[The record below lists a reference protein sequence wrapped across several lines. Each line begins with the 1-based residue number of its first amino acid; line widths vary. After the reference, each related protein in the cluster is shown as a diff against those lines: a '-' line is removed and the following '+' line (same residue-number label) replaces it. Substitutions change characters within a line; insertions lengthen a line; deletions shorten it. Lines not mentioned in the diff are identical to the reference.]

1 MPEGT
6 FWNTFRSLIS
16 GKRYGINRSNINSF
30 NYQYLIDKPAWL
42 KLSNASELRQS
53 VADNPVLYACID
65 ILATASSNGKKYLVD
80 NTGAIVSWNEKDVA
94 VQAARRLFVDRP
106 NPLQMAK
113 EFNYERKYMRE
124 TFGNNY
130 IYLNN
135 PSETFKTDL
144 LTVRT
149 MYNLPSEY
157 TEVKQTG
164 KIYDQ
169 VDIEGIISEYIVTN
183 RPGFKPIPPSR
194 VIHFND
200 INITDVGN
208 SIIGSSKLIPL
219 KNPITNVQLAFEA
232 MNVLLNSRGMIGII
246 KANNKDAT
254 GTQIPMSSASKKE
267 IDDTFKSEY
276 GLKRDQKQ
284 YFISYSD
291 IDFIKTVMSPEELGI
306 PKDFTR
312 NAMMIC
318 NNLKVPH
325 ELYKL
330 YEQGST
336 FENQIQSVRRLY
348 QDSVIPDVE
357 NDDAYYTERLNFR
370 KYDLELRTDFS
381 HIQALQEAKKEKATA
396 MSMNAR
402 TAEAAYNN
410 NVLTVNQYLEF
421 LELEPIEG
429 GDVRKYDW
437 DKKNKPVETT
447 QNVTI

>member
-1 MPEGT
+1 MPEES
-6 FWNTFRSLIS
+6 FWGTFRSLLS
-16 GKRYGINRSNINSF
+16 GKRYGISRSNITSH
-30 NYQYLIDKPAWL
+30 NYTYLIDKPAWL

-65 ILATASSNGKKYLVD
+65 ILATASSNGKKCLVD
-80 NTGAIVSWNEKDVA
+80 NTGAAVSWNEKDKA

-106 NPLQMAK
+106 NPLQMSK

-130 IYLNN
+130 VYLNN
-135 PSETFKTDL
+135 PSETFETDL
-144 LTVRT
+144 MTVKT
-149 MYNLPSEY
+149 MFNLPSEY

-169 VDIEGIISEYIVTN
+169 VDIEGIISEYVVTN
-183 RPGFKPIPPSR
+183 RPGFKPVPPSR
-194 VIHFND
+194 IIHFND

-254 GTQIPMSSASKKE
+254 GTQIPLGKTAKDE
-267 IDDTFKSEY
+267 IDATFKSEY

-284 YFISYSD
+284 FLLSYSD
-291 IDFIKTVMSPEELGI
+291 IDFIKTVMSPDELGI

-336 FENQIQSVRRLY
+336 FENQVQAVRRLY

-370 KYDLELRTDFS
+370 KYDLELKTDFS
-381 HIQALQEAKKEKATA
+381 HIQALQEAFKEKASA
-396 MSMNAR
+396 LSMN
-402 TAEAAYNN
+402 TAAAEKSYTNN
-410 NVLTVNQYLEF
+410 LITWNQYLEMIGM
-421 LELEPIEG
+421 EPITTG
-429 GDVRKYDW
+429 GDIYKYQR
-437 DKKNKPVETT
+437 DKMINTSAV
-447 QNVTI
+447 